1 MTRKENAPMKG
12 RGNCVADT
20 RNSTATK
27 PASQSRAAQCAE
39 LLKWLQEHGR
49 ITTLQ
54 ARNDLGI
61 MHPAARIQEL
71 REAGHNIKTYWQLEA
86 DATGTQHKQGLYVL
100 MSGKGERHE

>member
-20 RNSTATK
+20 HNSTANHS
-27 PASQSRAAQCAE
+27 ASQSLPVQRAH
-39 LLKWLQEHGR
+39 LLKWLQGRGR

-54 ARNDLGI
+54 ARNELGI

-71 REAGHNIKTYWQLEA
+71 RESGYIIETYWQLEA
-86 DATGTQHKQGLYVL
+86 DTTGKQHKQGLYVL
-100 MSGKGERHE
+100 MTARGEWHE

>member
-12 RGNCVADT
+12 RGSCVADT
-20 RNSTATK
+20 HNSTANN
-27 PASQSRAAQCAE
+27 PVSQSIPAQRAH
-39 LLKWLQEHGR
+39 LLRWLQEHGQ

-71 REAGHNIKTYWQLEA
+71 RESGQHIETYWQLEA
-86 DATGTQHKQGLYVL
+86 DATGKQHKQGLYVL
-100 MSGKGERHE
+100 MTGKVGAA

>member
-1 MTRKENAPMKG
+1 MTRKNDAPMKG

-20 RNSTATK
+20 RNSTANH
-27 PASQSRAAQCAE
+27 PVSQSLPVQRAH
-39 LLKWLQEHGR
+39 LLKWLRENRQ

-71 REAGHNIKTYWQLEA
+71 RESGHHIETYWQLEA
-86 DATGTQHKQGLYVL
+86 DATGKQHKQGLYVL
-100 MSGKGERHE
+100 MTGKVGAA

>member
-1 MTRKENAPMKG
+1 MKKG
-12 RGNCVADT
+12 QSPEIAELTLADIKD
-20 RNSTATK
+20 STASPTV
-27 PASQSRAAQCAE
+27 SQSLPVQRAH
-39 LLKWLQEHGR
+39 LLKWLQGRGR

-71 REAGHNIKTYWQLEA
+71 RESGYDIATYWQLEA

-100 MSGKGERHE
+100 MIGKRVWHE